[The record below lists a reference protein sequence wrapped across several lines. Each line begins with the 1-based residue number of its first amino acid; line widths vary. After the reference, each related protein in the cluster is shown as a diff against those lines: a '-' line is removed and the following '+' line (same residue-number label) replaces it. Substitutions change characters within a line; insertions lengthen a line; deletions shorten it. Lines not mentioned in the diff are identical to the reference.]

1 MMGSTNTCG
10 WRKVRVI
17 NILQMQ
23 QNKQVLL
30 VGALVSCTTQQGSKG
45 ILFVFTQTS
54 FSAWS
59 FIAVNGVTSFEK
71 SFPTSH

>member
-1 MMGSTNTCG
+1 
-10 WRKVRVI
+10 
-17 NILQMQ
+17 MQ

-30 VGALVSCTTQQGSKG
+30 VVALVSCTTQQGSKG
-45 ILFVFTQTS
+45 VLFVFTQTC

-59 FIAVNGVTSFEK
+59 FIEVNHVMSFEK